1 MYFDVCFPMFVFYG
15 FSRGLS
21 ISQTFFFSRLV
32 STVVVDIGIILPRT
46 TRPKWRNGGVG
57 WVADEVPSE
66 KLCKVHDTV
75 QRYDPRCALKV
86 ELRWSVP
93 MPVACWMVA

>member
-1 MYFDVCFPMFVFYG
+1 MCVSLCS
-15 FSRGLS
+15 FSTDFHGV
-21 ISQTFFFSRLV
+21 SQFLKHFFFSRLV